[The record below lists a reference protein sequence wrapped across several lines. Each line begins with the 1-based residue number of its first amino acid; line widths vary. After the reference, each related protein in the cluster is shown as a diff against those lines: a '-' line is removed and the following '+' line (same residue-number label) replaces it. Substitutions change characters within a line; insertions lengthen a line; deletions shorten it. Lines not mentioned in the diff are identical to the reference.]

1 MSWDNSDCGT
11 CINLDTC
18 ICDTCTNNEALHLGD
33 RYERATPE
41 MIAEREAKERK
52 MIEDSLCQEVVQ
64 LELEPRFI
72 ETFNKCKRFSSN
84 DKPKYVP
91 VEARKRSLV
100 SSNTYAL
107 CELLYCDV
115 PSELQG
121 KNIVKIEGNKVFLAV
136 RMPYTVPDTPLKVL
150 PDDIGRFFKHNYTM
164 PKLELDKI
172 TERVGDNR
180 TGEPLV
186 ELKIEDNHIF
196 LRADLY
202 DKAVSILN
210 GIHTVGYTDE
220 YSVVVFIALSGR
232 IAIGPQ
238 VKCNE

>member
-1 MSWDNSDCGT
+1 MHDCRT
-11 CINLDTC
+11 CINLDTWMC
-18 ICDTCTNNEALHLGD
+18 YTCLNNNDLDLGD
-33 RYERATPE
+33 HYERATSE
-41 MIAEREAKERK
+41 LVAEREAEERK
-52 MIEDSLCQEVVQ
+52 RIEEPLCQEVMQ
-64 LELEPRFI
+64 LKLDPAFI
-72 ETFNKCKRFSSN
+72 ETFNKCKRFTSN
-84 DKPKYVP
+84 NMPKYVP
-91 VEARKRSLV
+91 VEARERSLV